1 MIATIRQPR
10 HNVIVSP
17 LRSAATSPEST
28 FFAMKLDRFLPLLA
42 LATVLVTTAL
52 AQPLISPEIRADRSV
67 TFRLNAPTAKD
78 VMLYCEAFS
87 RPQSMRR
94 DEQGIWTFSTTP
106 IAPDIYVYSFVVD
119 GQRVLDPLNPEIKYN
134 LFSTENQLHV
144 PGPTTLPWEI
154 NDVPH
159 GVIHRHH
166 YRSVVVGEERD
177 VWIYTPPGYDSATAQ
192 KLPVL
197 YLLHGFSDSEDAWVS
212 AGRANI
218 ILDNLI
224 ARGEAKPMLVV
235 MPRGYGNGE
244 VISNS
249 WELFRTQ
256 GWQATWQ
263 DSNAKYGESL
273 LNEIIPLVE
282 KNYRVASDRN
292 SRAIAGLSMGGTQSL
307 LIGLNSPDRFAWIA
321 SFSAG
326 GIPEDYEKNFPG
338 MSEKLS
344 QELRLLWIG
353 CGTEDGL
360 IADNRKFS
368 SWLKSRGVANTREE
382 TPGRHTFLVWR
393 RYLTHVVPMLF
404 QDAPTAPVKP

>member
-1 MIATIRQPR
+1 MIATIRRPG
-10 HNVIVSP
+10 HNVFVSRLALSCFYAREHYSQP
-17 LRSAATSPEST
+17 
-28 FFAMKLDRFLPLLA
+28 MKLERFLLLFA
-42 LATVLVTTAL
+42 LASARVTTAL
-52 AQPLISPEIRADRSV
+52 AQPLVSPEIRADHSV
-67 TFRLNAPTAKD
+67 TFRLNAPAAKD

-87 RPQSMRR
+87 RPQSLRR
-94 DEQGIWTFSTTP
+94 DEQGIWTFSTTS

-119 GQRVLDPLNPEIKYN
+119 GQRVLDPANPEIKYT
-134 LFSTENQLHV
+134 LFSTENQLHI
-144 PGPTTLPWEI
+144 PGPNTLPWEI

-166 YRSVVVGEERD
+166 YRSAIIGEERD
-177 VWIYTPPGYDSATAQ
+177 VWVYTPPGYDSASAQ

-197 YLLHGFSDSEDAWVS
+197 YLLHGFNEVEDAWIN
-212 AGRANI
+212 AGRANV

-235 MPRGYGNGE
+235 MPRGYGNRE
-244 VISNS
+244 VISSGWAFFHNPDWQKIWQNS
-249 WELFRTQ
+249 NT
-256 GWQATWQ
+256 
-263 DSNAKYGESL
+263 SYGESL
-273 LNEIIPLVE
+273 LNEIIPLIE
-282 KNYRVASDRN
+282 KNYRVATDRN
-292 SRAIAGLSMGGTQSL
+292 SRAIAGFSMGGAQTL
-307 LIGLNSPDRFAWIA
+307 LIGLNTPDRFAWIA

-360 IADNRKFS
+360 ITDNRKFS

-393 RYLTHVVPMLF
+393 RYLAHVLPMLF
-404 QDAPTAPVKP
+404 QDAAPAKP